1 MGVKEYRF
9 LTKTMKTITTR
20 SNKLE
25 KANSL
30 LTKTEN
36 DLKDSRASAR
46 SARSK
51 IKRREKSL
59 QSLGEKEGALTKEIN
74 ATKKELESKKAEI
87 PFYIPNVLDEEEG
100 WGFWKYVSGFVFFCI
115 FWTFFMTLLV
125 FRTETVYWSCSD
137 GVEEIQIEWVND
149 GMDDCDDD
157 SDEGVQLSAEEEIIR
172 DDARNTNRNIV
183 LLSTILGI
191 IITIIVQRKRS
202 EIGFEKYSPV
212 DELLSKLHALNN
224 RQRTSK
230 KENKKRGKKKFELDK
245 LKKELSELESDIEDS
260 VKLRDSTK
268 KEIKLLEK
276 EIAPL
281 WDSIA
286 HLIPFSNALENA

>member
-36 DLKDSRASAR
+36 GLKDSRASAR

-51 IKRREKSL
+51 IKRQEKSL
-59 QSLGEKEGALTKEIN
+59 QSLGEEEGSLTKEIN

-87 PFYIPNVLDEEEG
+87 PFYIPKVLDEEEA
-100 WGFWKYVSGFVFFCI
+100 WGFWKYVGGVGIWLIFFII
-115 FWTFFMTLLV
+115 FLALLNSL
-125 FRTETVYWSCSD
+125 TDSVYWSCGD
-137 GVEEIQIEWVND
+137 GWDIPIEYVND
-149 GMDDCDDD
+149 DYDDCDNGA
-157 SDEGVQLSAEEEIIR
+157 DEGVQLSAEEHIIW
-172 DDARNTNRNIV
+172 DSETKKSDNRAFIGAILA
-183 LLSTILGI
+183 LLT
-191 IITIIVQRKRS
+191 TIIVQRKRAAL
-202 EIGFEKYSPV
+202 GFEKYSPI
-212 DELLSKLHALNN
+212 DGLESKLNALNN
-224 RQRTSK
+224 RQRISK

-286 HLIPFSNALENA
+286 HLIPFSTALEKA

>member
-36 DLKDSRASAR
+36 GLKDSRASAR

-51 IKRREKSL
+51 IKRQEKSL
-59 QSLGEKEGALTKEIN
+59 QSLGEEEGSLTKEIN

-87 PFYIPNVLDEEEG
+87 PFYIPKVLDEEEA
-100 WGFWKYVSGFVFFCI
+100 WGFWKYVGGVGIWLIFFII
-115 FWTFFMTLLV
+115 FLALLNSL
-125 FRTETVYWSCSD
+125 TDSVYWSCGD
-137 GVEEIQIEWVND
+137 GWDIPIEYVND
-149 GMDDCDDD
+149 DYDDCDNGA
-157 SDEGVQLSAEEEIIR
+157 DEGVQLSAEEHIIW
-172 DDARNTNRNIV
+172 DSETKKSDNRAFIGAILA
-183 LLSTILGI
+183 LLT
-191 IITIIVQRKRS
+191 TIIFQGKR
-202 EIGFEKYSPV
+202 EAQGIGKYSPV
-212 DELLSKLHALNN
+212 RELESKLNALNN
-224 RQRTSK
+224 RQRISK

-286 HLIPFSNALENA
+286 HLIPFSTALEKA